1 MPSNRKRN
9 HRSQTSQGKV
19 MVIIGTA
26 VAVILFLCGLMK
38 AMSGYGPG
46 TGFACM
52 FLAVFIG
59 LYLHTP
65 YMDGIVEML

>member
-65 YMDGIVEML
+65 YVDGIVEML

>member
-1 MPSNRKRN
+1 
-9 HRSQTSQGKV
+9 

-65 YMDGIVEML
+65 YVDGIVEML

>member
-9 HRSQTSQGKV
+9 HRSQTSPGKV

-46 TGFACM
+46 TGFACI

-65 YMDGIVEML
+65 YVDGIVEML